1 MKTAK
6 LGLPGSVTV
15 IGLVYLLALALAPAP
30 GTAAPAGQTS
40 PGASTGAVGLGTTAS
55 VCPYTRHAQHVID
68 GFIEAHRTIL
78 ERPAGMPSMPA
89 LGGGRLTVF

>member
-15 IGLVYLLALALAPAP
+15 IGFVYLLALVLAPAP
-30 GTAAPAGQTS
+30 GAAAPAGETS
-40 PGASTGAVGLGTTAS
+40 PEAPKAAAGLATTAP

-68 GFIEAHRTIL
+68 GFVEAHRTIL
-78 ERPAGMPSMPA
+78 QRPAAIPSMPA
-89 LGGGRLTVF
+89 WGGGRLTVF